1 MNDIVIGLS
10 ELEEIVR
17 RMKNSGAT
25 HLRVDACVNCDTAEI
40 DELHLDSCDGD
51 LYLDTV
57 FSYYLK

>member
-1 MNDIVIGLS
+1 MTDITITLT

-17 RMKNSGAT
+17 RMQNCGAT
-25 HLRVDACVNCDTAEI
+25 HLRVDACVNCDT